1 MVRNV
6 PEIVELVGSSD
17 ANQVLEIN
25 DQDGEEKV
33 KSVLRSTFTKLMS
46 ASREMVVEV
55 TSKLKNR
62 LRLESEVC

>member
-25 DQDGEEKV
+25 DQEGEEKA